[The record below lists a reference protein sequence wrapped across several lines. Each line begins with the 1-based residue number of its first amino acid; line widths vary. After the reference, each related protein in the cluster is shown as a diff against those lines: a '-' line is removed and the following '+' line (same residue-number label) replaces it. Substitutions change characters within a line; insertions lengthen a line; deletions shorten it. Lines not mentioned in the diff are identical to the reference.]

1 MSWPDAFLASSRLWA
16 LLGVLALAL
25 AHAALT
31 FVRRRYT
38 VRFTNLPL
46 LDTVAPRRPGWRR
59 HVAAV
64 AFLLAASALVLAW
77 ARPADEVLVPK
88 ERATVVLAIDTSLSM
103 EATDVAPSRIEAA
116 KAAAL
121 QFVEQLPPRI
131 NVGLVSFDGVARVRV
146 TPTTDRA
153 PVRAAIQGL
162 ELGPATAIGEAIFA
176 GLDAI
181 ASAPGVATD
190 GHGTGDGQE
199 AEPVPARM
207 VVMTDG
213 KTTVGRPDMDG
224 AEAAKAADVP
234 VSTIAFGT
242 DRGTVVI
249 DGEIQPVPVDR
260 EPLRLIAEQTGG
272 QFFSAES
279 LGELESV
286 YTDIGSSVG
295 YDTEEQEVTDRFV
308 GHAVVLL
315 LASTALSLLWFQ
327 RIP

>member
-1 MSWPDAFLASSRLWA
+1 MSWPDAFLAPTRLWG
-16 LLGVLALAL
+16 LLAVLALV
-25 AHAALT
+25 AAYVAMT
-31 FVRRRYT
+31 FLRRRYT

-46 LDTVAPRRPGWRR
+46 LETVAPVRPGWRR
-59 HVAAV
+59 HLAAA
-64 AFLLAASALVLAW
+64 AFLLAITSMVLAW
-77 ARPADEVLVPK
+77 ARPADEVQVPR

-116 KAAAL
+116 QQAAL
-121 QFVEQLPPRI
+121 SFIEELPPQI

-146 TPTTDRA
+146 TPTTDRQ
-153 PVRAAIQGL
+153 PVRAAIQSL

-181 ASAPGVATD
+181 ATAPTFTD
-190 GHGTGDGQE
+190 PTEDGEE

-213 KTTVGRPDMDG
+213 KTTVGRPDIDG
-224 AEAAKAADVP
+224 AEAAVEDEVP

-242 DRGTVVI
+242 DRGTIVI

-260 EPLRLIAEQTGG
+260 EPLRLIAERTGG

-279 LGELESV
+279 LGELQSV

-295 YDTEEQEVTDRFV
+295 FDTEEQEVTERFA
-308 GHAVVLL
+308 GYAVVLVL
-315 LASTALSLLWFQ
+315 VSAALSLLFFQ
-327 RIP
+327 RLP

>member
-1 MSWPDAFLASSRLWA
+1 MSWPDAFLAPTRLWG
-16 LLGVLALAL
+16 LLAVLALV
-25 AHAALT
+25 AAYAAMT
-31 FVRRRYT
+31 FLRRRYT

-46 LDTVAPRRPGWRR
+46 LETVAPRRPGWRR
-59 HVAAV
+59 HLAAA
-64 AFLLAASALVLAW
+64 AFLLAITSMVLAW
-77 ARPADEVLVPK
+77 ARPADEVQVPK

-116 KAAAL
+116 QQAAL
-121 QFVEQLPPRI
+121 SFIEELPPQI

-146 TPTTDRA
+146 TPTTDRQ
-153 PVRAAIQGL
+153 PVRAAIETL

-181 ASAPGVATD
+181 ATAPTYGDPGDD
-190 GHGTGDGQE
+190 GEE

-213 KTTVGRPDMDG
+213 KTTVGRPDVDG
-224 AEAAKAADVP
+224 AEAAVEDEVP

-242 DRGTVVI
+242 DRGTIVI

-260 EPLRLIAEQTGG
+260 EPLRLIAERTGG

-279 LGELESV
+279 LGELQSV
-286 YTDIGSSVG
+286 YEDIGSSVG
-295 YDTEEQEVTDRFV
+295 FDTEEQEITERFA
-308 GHAVVLL
+308 GYAVVLVL
-315 LASTALSLLWFQ
+315 VSAALSLLFFQ
-327 RIP
+327 RLP